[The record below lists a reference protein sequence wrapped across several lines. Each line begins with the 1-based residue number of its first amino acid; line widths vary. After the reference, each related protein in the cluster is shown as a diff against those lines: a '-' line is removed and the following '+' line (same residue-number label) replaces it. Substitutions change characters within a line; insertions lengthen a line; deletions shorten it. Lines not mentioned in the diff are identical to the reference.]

1 MRDKLRSE
9 KASLK
14 ENKKFVAFENIG
26 IDSEIFSE
34 MYVLLLIKG
43 ARLII
48 YYFFKNFHGHS
59 IHIKNKTYLLYLLES

>member
-9 KASLK
+9 KAYLK
-14 ENKKFVAFENIG
+14 ENKKCGAFENIG

-34 MYVLLLIKG
+34 MCVFLLIKG

-48 YYFFKNFHGHS
+48 YFFLIFIDN
-59 IHIKNKTYLLYLLES
+59 TY